1 MPTSAASNNFCC
13 NNTKF
18 VLITIYRNCWS
29 VEACISSKKYRENV
43 NMEKKSFT
51 VWGRASRL
59 RHVAARRRVCARLYR
74 AVRIYR
80 RDHIADFLRSTER
93 VSTRA
98 PPRLRR
104 GTLPLPRPLS
114 WFPSHNRARVN
125 TRPPRLRRGT
135 LPLPRPLS
143 WFPSHN
149 RARVNTRPP
158 RLRRGTLP
166 PPRLRRGPCPPPR
179 VGALP
184 HRT

>member
-43 NMEKKSFT
+43 NMEKMSFT

-74 AVRIYR
+74 AARRYR
-80 RDHIADFLRSTER
+80 RDHKAGFLRSTER

-98 PPRLRR
+98 PRDPGAARCRSRDFAAARCRRRVLCPLMPRS
-104 GTLPLPRPLS
+104 THLPPRPHS
-114 WFPSHNRARVN
+114 WFPSLNRARVN
-125 TRPPRLRRGT
+125 TRPPR
-135 LPLPRPLS
+135 PRCGSYPC
-143 WFPSHN
+143 
-149 RARVNTRPP
+149 VGV
-158 RLRRGTLP
+158 RLRRT
-166 PPRLRRGPCPPPR
+166 
-179 VGALP
+179 
-184 HRT
+184 

>member
-80 RDHIADFLRSTER
+80 RDHIADFLHSQ
-93 VSTRA
+93 SACQHA
-98 PPRLRR
+98 PPA
-104 GTLPLPRPLS
+104 TSPRHVAAAATTQCFS
-114 WFPSHNRARVN
+114 RTAEACAHTRFRDSGAGRD
-125 TRPPRLRRGT
+125 RPP
-135 LPLPRPLS
+135 PRPLS

-166 PPRLRRGPCPPPR
+166 PPRVGARLRR
-179 VGALP
+179 
-184 HRT
+184 T

>member
-59 RHVAARRRVCARLYR
+59 RHVAARRRVCARSCR
-74 AVRIYR
+74 TTRSPR
-80 RDHIADFLRSTER
+80 RDHKAGFLHITER

-98 PPRLRR
+98 ARDLAAARCRPRDFAAARCHRR
-104 GTLPLPRPLS
+104 VLCPLMPRSTHLS
-114 WFPSHNRARVN
+114 
-125 TRPPRLRRGT
+125 
-135 LPLPRPLS
+135 PRPLS

-166 PPRLRRGPCPPPR
+166 PPRPRCGSYPCVGVRLRR
-179 VGALP
+179 
-184 HRT
+184 T